1 MSRIAKAPVEL
12 PAGVTATIA
21 ADAVT
26 IKGAK
31 GSLSLPLTAGVSV
44 VQTDKKLQIRFDAE
58 GLARMRAG
66 ATRAHLANMV
76 RGVTRGSEKKLE
88 LCDVGCGAPSR
99 RARTS
104 AIWAWRASPCTAL
117 RGTST
122 RRSWTP
128 RARRCSPPPPPFRRL
143 CAPA

>member
-58 GLARMRAG
+58 GLARPRAG
-66 ATRAHLANMV
+66 ATRD
-76 RGVTRGSEKKLE
+76 RK
-88 LCDVGCGAPSR
+88 
-99 RARTS
+99 
-104 AIWAWRASPCTAL
+104 
-117 RGTST
+117 ST
-122 RRSWTP
+122 RLNSSH
-128 RARRCSPPPPPFRRL
+128 RCISYAVFCLKKKNKKKINITQKSKYQRIL
-143 CAPA
+143 ILTII

>member
-31 GSLSLPLTAGVSV
+31 GSLSFPLTAGVSV

-58 GLARMRAG
+58 GLARSEEHTSELQSRL
-66 ATRAHLANMV
+66 HLV
-76 RGVTRGSEKKLE
+76 CRLLLEKKKKEYYVRQFAIKIFGSNKYLAQITQVRTQEMYSPVDE
-88 LCDVGCGAPSR
+88 LSGMQCKNACQEPAVLSR
-99 RARTS
+99 RH
-104 AIWAWRASPCTAL
+104 L
-117 RGTST
+117 R
-122 RRSWTP
+122 R
-128 RARRCSPPPPPFRRL
+128 
-143 CAPA
+143 